1 MEWQCLLD
9 LGFLWASRDYS
20 QAGQWFH
27 SALDLAQA
35 LADPRLQAKS
45 LNRLGSWL
53 VYTGRVAEGIGAHQ
67 QALHLFEALA
77 DTRGMA
83 ETFDLLGTANCLS
96 GDLVTAVKLSGQAV
110 ELFRAAGDLSSLATS
125 LSMRAGYSLSETTF
139 SPLRTRDECVQE
151 AAEALHLSR
160 QITAPGAEAWAL
172 LILGYVLAHFGEFG
186 SALAH
191 ARQACRIAT
200 EIGHRQWAAAA
211 HCTLGVTYLLQLE
224 PSCARDALEIGMALA
239 REGGSTWWMI
249 QTTILLARVYL
260 LQNELEQAEAAL
272 EAFLPREQRPHDL
285 AERSARLAWGEL
297 ALAQGQPDLALQI
310 AQELWE
316 TVPGAATLPG
326 SQPIPQ
332 LLKLQGEALMALGHV
347 EEAIPALQEAKR
359 GTMQRYER
367 ARLWYICGLLGRAYR
382 LAGQEKLARQ
392 ELLAARTL
400 IAELSIT
407 IDEPALREQFT
418 QAALATFWPIASPHS
433 DHLLETAQYNG
444 LTMREHEV
452 VVQMAQGQT
461 NGEIAQALVVS
472 KRTVE
477 THIRNILY
485 KLDFSSRAQVIAW
498 AIERGLTKR

>member
-1 MEWQCLLD
+1 
-9 LGFLWASRDYS
+9 
-20 QAGQWFH
+20 
-27 SALDLAQA
+27 
-35 LADPRLQAKS
+35 
-45 LNRLGSWL
+45 
-53 VYTGRVAEGIGAHQ
+53 
-67 QALHLFEALA
+67 
-77 DTRGMA
+77 
-83 ETFDLLGTANCLS
+83 
-96 GDLVTAVKLSGQAV
+96 
-110 ELFRAAGDLSSLATS
+110 
-125 LSMRAGYSLSETTF
+125 
-139 SPLRTRDECVQE
+139 
-151 AAEALHLSR
+151 
-160 QITAPGAEAWAL
+160 
-172 LILGYVLAHFGEFG
+172 
-186 SALAH
+186 
-191 ARQACRIAT
+191 
-200 EIGHRQWAAAA
+200 
-211 HCTLGVTYLLQLE
+211 
-224 PSCARDALEIGMALA
+224 MALA

-272 EAFLPREQRPHDL
+272 EACLPREQRPHDL

-367 ARLWYICGLLGRAYR
+367 ARFWYICGLLGRAYR

>member
-1 MEWQCLLD
+1 
-9 LGFLWASRDYS
+9 
-20 QAGQWFH
+20 
-27 SALDLAQA
+27 
-35 LADPRLQAKS
+35 
-45 LNRLGSWL
+45 
-53 VYTGRVAEGIGAHQ
+53 
-67 QALHLFEALA
+67 
-77 DTRGMA
+77 MA
-83 ETFDLLGTANCLS
+83 ETFDLLGTANCLA
-96 GDLVTAVKLSGQAV
+96 GDLVTAVQVSGQAV
-110 ELFRAAGDLSSLATS
+110 ELFRNAGDISSLATS
-125 LSMRAGYSLSETTF
+125 LSLRAGYSLSETTF

-151 AAEALHLSR
+151 AAEALHLSH
-160 QITAPGAEAWAL
+160 QITSPGAEAWAL

-191 ARQACRIAT
+191 AQQACRIAT

-224 PSCARDALEIGMALA
+224 PSCARDALETGMALA
-239 REGGSTWWMI
+239 RELGSTWWII

-272 EAFLPREQRPHDL
+272 EAFLPREQRPRDL
-285 AERSARLAWGEL
+285 AERSARLVWGEL

-326 SQPIPQ
+326 SQSIPQ

-392 ELLAARTL
+392 EWLAARSV
-400 IAELSIT
+400 IAGLSAT
-407 IDEPALREQFT
+407 INEPALREQFT
-418 QAALATFWPIASPHS
+418 QAALATFWPGAKARPHQLLGTVTRCSPF
-433 DHLLETAQYNG
+433 
-444 LTMREHEV
+444 V
-452 VVQMAQGQT
+452 
-461 NGEIAQALVVS
+461 
-472 KRTVE
+472 
-477 THIRNILY
+477 
-485 KLDFSSRAQVIAW
+485 
-498 AIERGLTKR
+498 